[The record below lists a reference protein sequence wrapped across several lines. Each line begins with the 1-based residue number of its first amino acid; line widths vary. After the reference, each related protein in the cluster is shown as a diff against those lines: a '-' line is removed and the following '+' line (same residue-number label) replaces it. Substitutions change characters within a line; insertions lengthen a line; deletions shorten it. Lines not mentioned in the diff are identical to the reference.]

1 VAPRVGIEP
10 IQKNGVF
17 RGEKDLQNRAGSL
30 IGSPSKKLDK
40 ELKQILR
47 IWPKLKK
54 RHKAALLSLIN
65 VFGKEGV

>member
-1 VAPRVGIEP
+1 VGPVGFEP
-10 IQKNGVF
+10 IQKNQVF
-17 RGEKDLQNRAGSL
+17 RGKNELVKVAGSL
-30 IGSPSKKLDK
+30 IGSPSKLDK

-47 IWPKLKK
+47 IWPKLKR